1 MKLTGRLI
9 YIVIAALA
17 AIGGVTVINTIFS
30 IEANPFIA
38 GAISALLATLQ
49 VVTGVVFRES
59 TD

>member
-17 AIGGVTVINTIFS
+17 AIGGVTTINTIFS

-38 GAISALLATLQ
+38 GAISSILATTQ
-49 VVTGVVFRES
+49 IVAGVVFRES

>member
-1 MKLTGRLI
+1 MKTAGRLI

-17 AIGGVTVINTIFS
+17 AIGGVTVINTIFN

-38 GAISALLATLQ
+38 GAISSILATIQ
-49 VVTGVVFRES
+49 IVSGVVFRES